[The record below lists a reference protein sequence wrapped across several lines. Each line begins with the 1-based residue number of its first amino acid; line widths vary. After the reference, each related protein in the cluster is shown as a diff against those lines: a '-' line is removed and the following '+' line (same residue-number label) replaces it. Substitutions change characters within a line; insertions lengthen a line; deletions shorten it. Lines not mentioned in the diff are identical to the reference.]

1 LLVAVTSFVLL
12 ASISR
17 VPYPVFLVV
26 GGLALSLVPGLPA
39 IELPPDLV
47 FLIFLPPLLY
57 SAAFFSSPRDLK
69 AQIRPIALLSIGL
82 VLLTTVTVAVVGHV
96 AIGLSW
102 PVAFVL
108 GVIVSP
114 TDPVTVAS
122 TAERLGLPRNIITI
136 LEGESLIN
144 DGTALA
150 LYRTAVAAVVAGSF
164 SILNAGLEFV
174 LSGIGGAA
182 IGLAVGWMISRVRW
196 WVEDPLVET
205 TIALLTGY
213 AAYLPA
219 EELGASG
226 VIAVVVTGLYLSWQS
241 PKMTSPRN
249 RLQVFE
255 VLWVMDFLLNSVLFI
270 LIGLQL
276 STISGELSGESPAML
291 VLYALLVSSAVI
303 ITRLVWTFPMAY
315 LPHYLS
321 RRMRERN
328 PFPPWRQV
336 TFVSYAGMR
345 GGVSL
350 AAALSLP
357 LTVGSG
363 EPFPGRDL
371 VIFLTFCVILVT
383 LVLQGLNLPLLVRRL
398 GLEDDGEEEHEENE
412 ARLKRI
418 IDAVPHIVWSALP
431 DGYNDFHNQ
440 RWYEFSGLP
449 LGSGLGDNWRK
460 TLHPEDQ
467 DRTWAEWQHS
477 LATGEPSETEYRLR
491 DHSGEYRWALGRAFR
506 LRPECPQPSRS
517 SGRPISLK
525 PFNLLSGTTHSR
537 RSGFGE
543 TVYIG

>member
-1 LLVAVTSFVLL
+1 MLAHLELIIFGLLVAVTSFVLL

-69 AQIRPIALLSIGL
+69 AQIRPIALLAIGL

-174 LSGIGGAA
+174 FSGIGGAA
-182 IGLAVGWMISRVRW
+182 IGLAVGWTISRVRW

-303 ITRLVWTFPMAY
+303 VTRLVWTFPMAY

-383 LVLQGLNLPLLVRRL
+383 LVLQGLNLPLLVRCL

-412 ARLKRI
+412 ARLRAAEAALERI
-418 IDAVPHIVWSALP
+418 EELEGEEWVRDDTAERMRELYEYRRRRFAARSTGQSENGNGEE
-431 DGYNDFHNQ
+431 DGYEE
-440 RWYEFSGLP
+440 R
-449 LGSGLGDNWRK
+449 
-460 TLHPEDQ
+460 
-467 DRTWAEWQHS
+467 S
-477 LATGEPSETEYRLR
+477 LAYQRLR
-491 DHSGEYRWALGRAFR
+491 RE
-506 LRPECPQPSRS
+506 
-517 SGRPISLK
+517 
-525 PFNLLSGTTHSR
+525 LLSAEREALIQLRDEGHISDSVRGRIERDLDLEDTR
-537 RSGFGE
+537 LE
-543 TVYIG
+543 I